1 MLPPRLTVSRL
12 ELKSALRSKGSS
24 YASAAEG
31 PSLPAVAAVGGRS
44 IWAASVDAEHMA
56 PTAKSAARILR
67 LLVIYISGFLGFES
81 YVQMIIQM
89 PFHSVDRPYAR
100 RTGRSRTG
108 RRAVGL
114 AFSWAPIPHPPKH

>member
-31 PSLPAVAAVGGRS
+31 PPLPAVAAVGGKS

-56 PTAKSAARILR
+56 PSANSPVRILR
-67 LLVIYISGFLGFES
+67 LLVIYCSGFPVVELS
-81 YVQMIIQM
+81 VQMIIQM
-89 PFHSVDRPYAR
+89 PFHAGDRPYAT
-100 RTGRSRTG
+100 RTGRS
-108 RRAVGL
+108 
-114 AFSWAPIPHPPKH
+114 